1 MTALRLR
8 TIVATWLEFHDATL
22 LTVTAMTGDSLR
34 MVLRAYIHR
43 WNFEGDRWQGTGWRQ
58 LVHITIGTDQRV
70 LVPALPADVVSGRLS
85 VGPITHDNL
94 VRLPL
99 DASDPVTLRLNFV
112 GQDALDMVGHSVRV
126 EPFGEPTYIEDLP
139 ADLRPDA

>member
-43 WNFEGDRWQGTGWRQ
+43 WNFEGDR
-58 LVHITIGTDQRV
+58 
-70 LVPALPADVVSGRLS
+70 
-85 VGPITHDNL
+85 
-94 VRLPL
+94 
-99 DASDPVTLRLNFV
+99 
-112 GQDALDMVGHSVRV
+112 
-126 EPFGEPTYIEDLP
+126 
-139 ADLRPDA
+139 